1 MPSPKE
7 TLISVQQLLHLTHHR
22 NKNQHRLSKWY
33 KAFSILRHQVVKLI
47 AELETLETAELYSSK
62 GKRGEE
68 ESKYVT
74 AAREKVEKRVKFL
87 RAWVLEDCYL

>member
-62 GKRGEE
+62 GKTDEK

-74 AAREKVEKRVKFL
+74 AAREKVEKRVRFL

>member
-33 KAFSILRHQVVKLI
+33 KSFSILRHQIVKLI

-62 GKRGEE
+62 GKKGEV

>member
-1 MPSPKE
+1 MSSPKE
-7 TLISVQQLLHLTHHR
+7 SLISAQQLLHLTHHR

-33 KAFSILRHQVVKLI
+33 KAFSILRRQITKLI

-62 GKRGEE
+62 RKTNEK

-74 AAREKVEKRVKFL
+74 AATEKVEKRVRFL
-87 RAWVLEDCYL
+87 KEWVLEDCYL

>member
-33 KAFSILRHQVVKLI
+33 KAFSILRHQIVKLI

-62 GKRGEE
+62 GKKGEV
-68 ESKYVT
+68 ESRYVT
-74 AAREKVEKRVKFL
+74 GAREKVEKREKFL